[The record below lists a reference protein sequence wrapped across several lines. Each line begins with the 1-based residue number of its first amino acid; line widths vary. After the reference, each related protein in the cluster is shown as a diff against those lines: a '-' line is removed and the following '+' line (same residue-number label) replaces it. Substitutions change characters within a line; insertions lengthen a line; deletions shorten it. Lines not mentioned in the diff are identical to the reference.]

1 MPADE
6 ICLEAEEKMEEAVEF
21 LRTQFRTVRTGR
33 ASIGL
38 VDHIKVDYYGA
49 PTPLNQ
55 LANIAT
61 PEPQLIVIRPFDPN
75 ALKDIEKALQQSDL
89 GINPT
94 NDGKLIRLAVPPL
107 SEDRR
112 KHIAAQIKE
121 IAEQTKIAIR
131 NARRDANK
139 HLDKEEKDSVISEDG
154 AFSGKDDIQKLTKQY
169 EEKVDE
175 LVEKKTAEIMEI

>member
-6 ICLEAEEKMEEAVEF
+6 ICLEAEEKMEEAVDF
-21 LRTQFRTVRTGR
+21 LHNQFRTVRTGR
-33 ASIGL
+33 ASTGL
-38 VDHIKVDYYGA
+38 VEHIKVDYYGA

-61 PEPQLIVIRPFDPN
+61 PEAQLIVIRPFDPN
-75 ALKDIEKALQQSDL
+75 ALKDIENALQQSDL
-89 GINPT
+89 GINPMS
-94 NDGKLIRLAVPPL
+94 DGKLIRLAVPPL

-112 KHIAAQIKE
+112 KQIATQIKD

-139 HLDKEEKDSVISEDG
+139 HLDKEKKDSAISEDE
-154 AFSGKDDIQKLTKQY
+154 AYDGKDEVQKLTNQY
-169 EEKVDE
+169 EQKTDE
-175 LVEKKTAEIMEI
+175 LVEKKIAEIMEI

>member
-21 LRTQFRTVRTGR
+21 LHHQFRTVRTGR
-33 ASIGL
+33 ASTGL
-38 VDHIKVDYYGA
+38 VEHIKVDYYGA

-55 LANIAT
+55 IASIGT

-75 ALKDIEKALQQSDL
+75 ALKEIEKAIQQSEL

-94 NDGKLIRLAVPPL
+94 NDGKLIRLAIPPL

-121 IAEQTKIAIR
+121 MSEQTKIAIR

-139 HLDKEEKDSVISEDG
+139 KLDKEEKDSVISEDE
-154 AFSGKDDIQKLTKQY
+154 AYRGKDEVQGLTDQY
-169 EEKVDE
+169 EEKVDA